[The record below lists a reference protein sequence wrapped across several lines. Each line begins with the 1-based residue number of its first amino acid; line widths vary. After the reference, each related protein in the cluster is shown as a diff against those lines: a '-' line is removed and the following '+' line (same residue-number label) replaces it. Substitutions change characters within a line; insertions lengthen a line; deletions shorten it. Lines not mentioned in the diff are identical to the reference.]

1 MAFSYFIGKHVPS
14 ANKGT
19 RTNYTVTCLGPC
31 KNIGIALSGFSSDVD
46 LFARYSVH
54 IYHNNF
60 SS

>member
-46 LFARYSVH
+46 LFARNTCL
-54 IYHNNF
+54 I
-60 SS
+60 